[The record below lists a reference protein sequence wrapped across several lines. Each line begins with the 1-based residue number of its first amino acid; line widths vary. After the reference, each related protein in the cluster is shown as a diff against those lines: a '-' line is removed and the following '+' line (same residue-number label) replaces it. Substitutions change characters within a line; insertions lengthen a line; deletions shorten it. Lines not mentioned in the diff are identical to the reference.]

1 MKIRLLWLIVVAII
15 AVSCSNGPTDKR
27 IKIGFSMATVQE
39 ERWQRDRDAFEAQC
53 KKLNVDCVVTVADN
67 SPDRQS
73 NDVDNLLT
81 QKVDVLVIAPQD
93 ATQAVSMV
101 DKAKAQGVPV
111 ISYDR
116 LINSDKIDLYV
127 SHQVPVIG
135 RKIAEY
141 ALSKVPKGN
150 YVMIYGSD
158 TDNNAKIMEKEQ
170 LAVLKPAVDK
180 GDIKIVASQFIK
192 DWKPVL
198 AQNFAENA
206 LTQNG
211 DNIQAFVVSNDG
223 MASGVAAAMHIR
235 GLDGKILVTGQD
247 AQIDALQRIAQ
258 GTQSMTIYKPIIPL
272 ANAAVDAALK
282 LAKKEKLDTKPFMND
297 VIGKEVPAILLE
309 VMTVDKSNLM
319 DTVIKDGYAKYE
331 DVYKNVP
338 EADRPKK

>member
-1 MKIRLLWLIVVAII
+1 MKIRLIWLIVVALI

-39 ERWQRDRDAFEAQC
+39 ERWQCDREAFEAQC

-101 DKAKAQGVPV
+101 EKAKAQGVPV

-141 ALSKVPKGN
+141 ALSHVPKGN

-170 LAVLKPAVDK
+170 LAVLKPADRQ
-180 GDIKIVASQFIK
+180 GRYQDRRVAVHQ
-192 DWKPVL
+192 
-198 AQNFAENA
+198 
-206 LTQNG
+206 
-211 DNIQAFVVSNDG
+211 
-223 MASGVAAAMHIR
+223 
-235 GLDGKILVTGQD
+235 GLEAGPGSELCRERSD
-247 AQIDALQRIAQ
+247 
-258 GTQSMTIYKPIIPL
+258 
-272 ANAAVDAALK
+272 
-282 LAKKEKLDTKPFMND
+282 
-297 VIGKEVPAILLE
+297 
-309 VMTVDKSNLM
+309 
-319 DTVIKDGYAKYE
+319 
-331 DVYKNVP
+331 P
-338 EADRPKK
+338 EW